1 MGAQTDDRLTQ
12 YKKRY
17 KDWED
22 PNGKIS
28 ELNYQT
34 AFDRNWSQGDNIYLC
49 YWIWKEDYKKL
60 EQASQRARTALLFL
74 AKMPIKIL
82 ICFAY

>member
-22 PNGKIS
+22 PNGKTPES
-28 ELNYQT
+28 NPQT
-34 AFDRNWSQGDNIYLC
+34 WDNNIFIYINKIKCMNERNWK
-49 YWIWKEDYKKL
+49 IWKGH
-60 EQASQRARTALLFL
+60 ANLLTTIPK
-74 AKMPIKIL
+74 AITH
-82 ICFAY
+82 

>member
-28 ELNYQT
+28 ELNQQT
-34 AFDRNWSQGDNIYLC
+34 AFMDGVKGMTFVYVI
-49 YWIWKEDYKKL
+49 
-60 EQASQRARTALLFL
+60 
-74 AKMPIKIL
+74 
-82 ICFAY
+82 

>member
-22 PNGKIS
+22 PNGKM
-28 ELNYQT
+28 T
-34 AFDRNWSQGDNIYLC
+34 AETRDCIYFNGC
-49 YWIWKEDYKKL
+49 SFVSFRM
-60 EQASQRARTALLFL
+60 QPS
-74 AKMPIKIL
+74 
-82 ICFAY
+82 

>member
-28 ELNYQT
+28 ELNQQT
-34 AFDRNWSQGDNIYLC
+34 VFNRIESG
-49 YWIWKEDYKKL
+49 
-60 EQASQRARTALLFL
+60 RTLFV
-74 AKMPIKIL
+74 PFII
-82 ICFAY
+82 

>member
-22 PNGKIS
+22 PNGEK
-28 ELNYQT
+28 LNLKSKY
-34 AFDRNWSQGDNIYLC
+34 S
-49 YWIWKEDYKKL
+49 
-60 EQASQRARTALLFL
+60 
-74 AKMPIKIL
+74 
-82 ICFAY
+82 